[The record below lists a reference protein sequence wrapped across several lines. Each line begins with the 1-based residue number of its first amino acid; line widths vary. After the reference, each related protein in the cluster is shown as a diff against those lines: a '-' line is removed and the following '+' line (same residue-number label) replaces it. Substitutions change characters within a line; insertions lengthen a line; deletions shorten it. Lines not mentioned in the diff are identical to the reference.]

1 VARVFDNVIVRIVAA
16 VFAVALVAVVAHL
29 ADADLTVAA
38 LLLLVGVVIV
48 GALGF
53 ESGIAA
59 AIAAFL
65 LLNWFFTQPTG
76 SLKIHRTDDLVALIV
91 FGVCAV
97 LVGAAVQ
104 RLSSLTRNA
113 QRREAET
120 QVRLDL
126 TNRLLGGE
134 DVDEVLGTA
143 ARALCDVFGFRG
155 CRLRAG
161 DFVVTAGTLGD
172 APELHA
178 EATGITLVASS
189 PHALRAGDR
198 AQLDALLAG
207 LATAIDRVRLQHEV
221 AEARVA
227 EEVSRQRAVLLA
239 AVSHNLRTPLTS
251 VKAAAESLQTSW
263 SRLSEDERRELL
275 GTISGEADRLER
287 VVRNTLELTRIRAG
301 GVEVAREPVDL
312 AELVGHAVRRLR
324 PIIRAHEV
332 RIDVAPDL
340 PDVWVDVMMIEQIL
354 LNLLEN
360 ALSYAPSG
368 TEILVCARA
377 VDCDHVELGV
387 VDHGPGVP
395 AAARE
400 RIFEEF
406 LGAESRPDRPGIGL
420 GLAIVRALIG
430 AQGGTVRYEETP
442 GGGATF
448 VCTLPVR

>member
-1 VARVFDNVIVRIVAA
+1 VARLLDNVIVRIAAA
-16 VFAVALVAVVAHL
+16 VMAVALVAVVAHL

-48 GALGF
+48 SALGF
-53 ESGIAA
+53 EAGIAA

-76 SLKIHRTDDLVALIV
+76 SLKIQRTDDLVALIV

-120 QVRLDL
+120 LVRLDL
-126 TNRLLGGE
+126 TNRLLDGE
-134 DVDEVLGTA
+134 DVDQVLSTA
-143 ARALCDVFGFRG
+143 AHALCDVFGFRG

-161 DFVVTAGTLGD
+161 DFGATAGTLGD

-178 EATGITLVASS
+178 QATGLALVASS
-189 PHALRAGDR
+189 SHALRTGER

-207 LATAIDRVRLQHEV
+207 LATAIDRVRLQNDV

-251 VKAAAESLQTSW
+251 VKAAAESLQASW
-263 SRLSEDERRELL
+263 SRLSTDERHELL
-275 GTISGEADRLER
+275 AIISGEADRLER

-301 GVEVAREPVDL
+301 VEVAREPVDL
-312 AELVGHAVRRLR
+312 AELAGHAVWRLR
-324 PIIRAHEV
+324 PIIRDHDVRVDVGADVPEV
-332 RIDVAPDL
+332 WL
-340 PDVWVDVMMIEQIL
+340 DVMMIEQVL

-360 ALSYAPSG
+360 ALSYAPPN

-377 VDCDHVELGV
+377 VDCEVVELGV

-406 LGAESRPDRPGIGL
+406 LGAESRPDRRGIGL
-420 GLAIVRALIG
+420 GLAIVRALVG
-430 AQGGTVRYEETP
+430 AHGGDVRYEDTP